1 MTNPTR
7 RLTPVSFRHV
17 SLQGSFWERPQET
30 NRRVTLPVEYELLQK
45 TGRIG
50 ALRLDWQPGQPH
62 MPHHFWDSD
71 IAKWIEAAGYSL
83 ATHPDPELEQ
93 AVDGVIELLAASQQ
107 PDGYLNTHYSAVEPQ
122 NRWTNLRDMHE
133 LYCAGHLMEAGVA
146 YYEGTGK
153 RQLLDVMCRY
163 ADYIDTVFGPH
174 EGQKRG
180 YPGHE
185 EIELALVKLAR
196 VTGEARYLRLAEFFV
211 DERGRQPHYYDIEA
225 IARGE
230 DPKKYYG
237 GSYAYCQSHLPV
249 REQTTAE
256 GHAVRAVYLYS
267 GMADVA
273 AETGDDT
280 LVAACERLWA
290 NVTER
295 RMYVTGGIGPAATL
309 ERFTYDYDL
318 PNDNAYAETCAAIG
332 LVFWAH
338 RMLHID
344 GDGRYA
350 DTMELALYN
359 GVLSGVSLDGTRF
372 FYANPLEVD
381 PAAYAGRPDLFHR
394 GSVAPQ
400 RQKWF
405 DCACCPPNVARLL
418 AALGEY
424 AYSTGAGEAAVH
436 LYAAGEARLTVDGQ
450 AVTLRQ
456 ETRYP
461 WDGRVR
467 VTVGPERAA
476 TWTLALRI
484 PAWCRSASLW
494 VNGEPVEAPRRKGY
508 ARITRS
514 WQAGDVVDLDLAM
527 PVERMAAHPKVRE
540 DAGRVALQRGPL
552 VYCLEE
558 LDNGPV
564 LPDIALPR
572 NAALEAHWEEGL
584 LGGVVVLEG
593 PAERRDLTGWE
604 GQLYRA
610 TALASRAVTLRAVPY
625 YAWGNRGLGE
635 MLVWLREV

>member
-1 MTNPTR
+1 MPNSSR
-7 RLTPVSFRHV
+7 RLSPVSFRNA

-50 ALRLDWQPGQPH
+50 ALRLDWKPGQPN

-83 ATHPDPELEQ
+83 ATHPDAALEQ
-93 AVDGVIELLAASQQ
+93 AVDGVIDLMAASQQ

-133 LYCAGHLMEAGVA
+133 LYCAGHLMEAAVA

-153 RQLLDVMCRY
+153 RPLLDVMCRY
-163 ADYIDTVFGPH
+163 ADYIDAVFGPG

-196 VTGEARYLRLAEFFV
+196 ATGEERYLRLASYFV

-225 IARGE
+225 IARGD

-237 GSYAYCQSHLPV
+237 VTYAYNQSHVPV

-273 AETGDDT
+273 AETDDDT

-295 RMYVTGGIGPAATL
+295 RMYITGGIGPAATG

-394 GSVAPQ
+394 GSLAPQ
-400 RQKWF
+400 RQEWF

-418 AALGEY
+418 ADLGAY
-424 AYSTGAGEAAVH
+424 AYSTGVSEAVVH

-450 AVTLRQ
+450 AVTLQQ

-461 WDGRVR
+461 WEGLVR
-467 VTVGPERAA
+467 ITVTPERAA
-476 TWTLALRI
+476 AWTLSLRI
-484 PAWCRSASLW
+484 PAWCRNAGLR
-494 VNGEPVEAPRRKGY
+494 VNGQPVEAPRRKGY
-508 ARITRS
+508 ARITRT
-514 WQAGDVVDLDLAM
+514 WQAGDVVELDLAM
-527 PVERMAAHPKVRE
+527 PVERMAASPAVRE

-558 LDNGPV
+558 IDNGPT
-564 LPDIALPR
+564 LPAIALPR
-572 NAALEAHWEEGL
+572 TAALEAHWEADL
-584 LGGVVVLEG
+584 LGGVVVIAG
-593 PAERRDLTGWE
+593 QAERLDPTGWE

-610 TALASRAVTLRAVPY
+610 AEPAVRPVTLRAVPY

-635 MLVWLREV
+635 MLVWLREA